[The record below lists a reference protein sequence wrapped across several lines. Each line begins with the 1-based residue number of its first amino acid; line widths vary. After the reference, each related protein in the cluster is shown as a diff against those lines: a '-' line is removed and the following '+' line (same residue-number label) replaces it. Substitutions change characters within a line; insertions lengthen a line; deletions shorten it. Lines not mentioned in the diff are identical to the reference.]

1 MVADFGKEDYDKYTT
16 ITVRRKGC
24 FLLTYDFDYSNWKEE
39 LANAITHGIGFILSI
54 PALIMLIIIS
64 IDRGTPWH
72 IVSFSIFG
80 ASMILLY
87 LFSTLLHSFKPSKAK
102 NLFAVLDH
110 SAIYILIAGT
120 YTPFMLVSVRGALGW
135 TLFGIVWGLAVAGV
149 VFKCYFVDRYQV
161 VSTLFYL
168 VMGWLVIIAV
178 KPLYFSLSGA
188 GFSLLLAGGI
198 LYSIGAIFYVWNKL
212 PYNHA
217 IWHLFVLAGSGCM
230 YFCILLYV

>member
-24 FLLTYDFDYSNWKEE
+24 FLLTYNFDYSNWKEE

-54 PALIMLIIIS
+54 PALVMLIIIS

>member
-1 MVADFGKEDYDKYTT
+1 M
-16 ITVRRKGC
+16 
-24 FLLTYDFDYSNWKEE
+24 TYDFDYSNWKEE

-54 PALIMLIIIS
+54 PALVMLIIIS

-198 LYSIGAIFYVWNKL
+198 LYSIGAIFYVWNML

>member
-54 PALIMLIIIS
+54 PALVMLIIIS